1 MRAKKKQ
8 KEVVTPETEKKEKHI
23 PDYVNREKLKTAMI
37 KTNMNI
43 ELCAIEAGVPIE
55 DLTKWIAEDYEEIK
69 QWKEIVYVKTATDA
83 FNILIDLAQNE
94 EITITEEMRNKRQK
108 YSSEAQI
115 KAITTILDRVGY
127 KIGLATKQ
135 QKKEP
140 NKQPIVTLI
149 PADKYLQKQQEETNE
164 EPETDADTN
173 TEPESKIDNPHSEI
187 QNPHSEIQNPHSEIQ
202 NPHSEIHSPQ
212 SEEEEREEGE
222 KEGRKGKRGKNCNKF
237 RFAVNPQRSP
247 QS

>member
-8 KEVVTPETEKKEKHI
+8 KEVVTPDAEKQEKHI
-23 PDYVNREKLKTAMI
+23 PDYVNKEKLKAAFI

-94 EITITEEMRNKRQK
+94 EIIITEDMRNKKQK

-115 KAITTILDRVGY
+115 KAITTILDRIGY
-127 KIGLATKQ
+127 KIGLETKK

-149 PADKYLQKQQEETNE
+149 PADKYLQKQQEQTSEETE
-164 EPETDADTN
+164 AQSE
-173 TEPESKIDNPHSEI
+173 IDNPHSEI
-187 QNPHSEIQNPHSEIQ
+187 DNPQSEIQEEAAETEETEAKSEID
-202 NPHSEIHSPQ
+202 NPQ
-212 SEEEEREEGE
+212 SEI
-222 KEGRKGKRGKNCNKF
+222 
-237 RFAVNPQRSP
+237 
-247 QS
+247 

>member
-8 KEVVTPETEKKEKHI
+8 KEVVTPQPEKQEKYLPDHI
-23 PDYVNREKLKTAMI
+23 NKEKLKNAII

-94 EITITEEMRNKRQK
+94 EITITEDMKNKKQK
-108 YSSEAQI
+108 YTSEAQI

-127 KIGLATKQ
+127 KIGLAAKQ
-135 QKKEP
+135 QKKETG
-140 NKQPIVTLI
+140 KQPVITLM
-149 PADKYLQKQQEETNE
+149 PAEKYLQKQHEVND
-164 EPETDADTN
+164 EPETEGKQA
-173 TEPESKIDNPHSEI
+173 EKG
-187 QNPHSEIQNPHSEIQ
+187 
-202 NPHSEIHSPQ
+202 
-212 SEEEEREEGE
+212 EEGGE
-222 KEGRKGKRGKNCNKF
+222 KEESRGGSENEGGSEDEGGEDEEEGGTAIN
-237 RFAVNPQRSP
+237 SD
-247 QS
+247 S

>member
-1 MRAKKKQ
+1 MREKKKQ
-8 KEVVTPETEKKEKHI
+8 KEVTTPDTEKQEKHI
-23 PDYVNREKLKTAMI
+23 PDYVNKEKLKAAFI

-94 EITITEEMRNKRQK
+94 EIIITEDMRNKKQK

-115 KAITTILDRVGY
+115 KAITTILDRIGY
-127 KIGLATKQ
+127 KIGLETKK

-149 PADKYLQKQQEETNE
+149 PADKYLQKQQEQTSEETEAAETETE
-164 EPETDADTN
+164 EAEAKS
-173 TEPESKIDNPHSEI
+173 EIDNPQSEIDNPQSEI
-187 QNPHSEIQNPHSEIQ
+187 QEEAAETEETEETEAKSEI
-202 NPHSEIHSPQ
+202 
-212 SEEEEREEGE
+212 
-222 KEGRKGKRGKNCNKF
+222 
-237 RFAVNPQRSP
+237 
-247 QS
+247 